1 MVRPE
6 LVRCPWCGSDP
17 LYVKYH
23 DEEWGLPSRDDRHLF
38 EKLCLEGQQAGL
50 SWITILRKRET
61 YRAAFHSFDIQK
73 VAAMTDAQVRALLD
87 NPGVIRHDRKLL
99 AIRDNA
105 RAALAI
111 QREEGSLAAWLWSF
125 VDGEPVVNEV
135 RDYREAP
142 ASTPVSTRLSREMK
156 KHGFR
161 FVGPTTMYAFM
172 QGVGMVNDHQ
182 TSCFR
187 YGELLAAAKENEA

>member
-6 LVRCPWCGSDP
+6 PVRCPWCGSDP
-17 LYVKYH
+17 LYVQYH
-23 DEEWGLPSRDDRHLF
+23 DQEWGVPSRDDRHLF

-61 YRAAFHSFDIQK
+61 YRAAFHGFDIEK

-111 QREEGSLAAWLWSF
+111 QEEEGSLAAWLWAF
-125 VDGEPVVNEV
+125 VEGQPVLNAV

-156 KHGFR
+156 KRGFR

-172 QGVGMVNDHQ
+172 QGVGMVNDHE
-182 TSCFR
+182 TGCFR
-187 YGELLAAAKENEA
+187 YGELVAVARKGGA